1 MSESQRI
8 IASSEADAYLAGLD
22 HPLATQLAAL
32 RERILGIVPER
43 TVENVKWNA
52 PNYAIDGVDRVT
64 LGADPRGRLRVVLH
78 RGVKPV
84 DAEGFAFDDPS
95 GLVRWATSDRG
106 VITVASSEEF
116 DEQLDVIVEL
126 VARWLRT

>member
-1 MSESQRI
+1 MSETQRI
-8 IASSEADAYLAGLD
+8 IASSEADAYLVGLD
-22 HPLATQLAAL
+22 HPLATQLPAL
-32 RERILGIVPER
+32 RERILGIAPAA

-64 LGADPRGRLRVVLH
+64 RGADPRGRLRVVLH

-84 DAEGFAFDDPS
+84 EADGFAFDDPT